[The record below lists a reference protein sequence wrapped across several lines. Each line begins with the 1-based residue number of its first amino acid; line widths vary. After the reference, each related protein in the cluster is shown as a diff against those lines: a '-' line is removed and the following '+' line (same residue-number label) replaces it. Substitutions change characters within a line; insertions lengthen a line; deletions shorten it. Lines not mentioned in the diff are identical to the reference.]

1 MTPLP
6 PPTSFAE
13 GQRKLYGWMM
23 IAAGMFCGGMAV
35 AMVLIFVWGGWPEAR
50 YEQILTILG
59 IGFGGFLAGMMIVMV
74 AMAVGGPVGR
84 FKGGVSRG
92 GLEFEASGDGEPAPQ
107 IVAAA
112 AAGGAAGA
120 VAAATPPKGEAG

>member
-1 MTPLP
+1 MPV
-6 PPTSFAE
+6 PTTFAE
-13 GQRKLYGWMM
+13 SWRSIFGWAIMG
-23 IAAGMFCGGMAV
+23 AGLFCGGMAV
-35 AMVLIFVWGGWPEAR
+35 AMILIFVWGGWPESR

-84 FKGGVSRG
+84 FKAGVSKG
-92 GLEFEASGDGEPAPQ
+92 GLNFEASGDGEPPPQ
-107 IVAAA
+107 IIAAA

-120 VAAATPPKGEAG
+120 VAGAAAASPEGEGE